1 MNDQRMSKLVK
12 ATLAEQ
18 VHTELRSRIVSGRLA
33 GGTRLLPNE
42 LAEDLGVSPTP
53 VKEACARLESDGLVV
68 VSARRGIVVRR
79 MTIEDIEELYDAR
92 LLLER
97 AAIERAFETGRVDD
111 RLISD
116 LQNSFELHRRH
127 ANAETLD
134 ELATALAYDR
144 QFHKTIVL
152 RAGIGMVSDWHNRI
166 LSQTHTVFV
175 SVPGHYERS
184 VTDHQAILDALDA
197 RSVEQTLAAIERH
210 LWNSRSNARLLV
222 RRLDQTFAS
231 AG

>member
-1 MNDQRMSKLVK
+1 MSTLVK

-18 VHTELRSRIVSGRLA
+18 AYQELRSRIVSGRLA

-42 LAEDLGVSPTP
+42 LAEDLGISPTP

-68 VSARRGIVVRR
+68 ASSRRGMVVRR
-79 MTIEDIEELYDAR
+79 MTLADIEELYDAR

-97 AAIERAFETGRVDD
+97 ASVERVFELGRVDD
-111 RLISD
+111 ALITD
-116 LQNSFELHRRH
+116 LEESFELHRRH

-134 ELATALAYDR
+134 ELAMALAHDR
-144 QFHKTIVL
+144 QFHHAIVS
-152 RAGIGMVSDWHNRI
+152 RAGIGMVSDWHDRI

-184 VTDHQAILDALDA
+184 IGDHRAILDAVTA
-197 RSVEQTLAAIERH
+197 RSLERTLEMIDEH
-210 LWNSRSNARLLV
+210 LTNSRANARLLV
-222 RRLDQTFAS
+222 SRLDQVVVEAS
-231 AG
+231 